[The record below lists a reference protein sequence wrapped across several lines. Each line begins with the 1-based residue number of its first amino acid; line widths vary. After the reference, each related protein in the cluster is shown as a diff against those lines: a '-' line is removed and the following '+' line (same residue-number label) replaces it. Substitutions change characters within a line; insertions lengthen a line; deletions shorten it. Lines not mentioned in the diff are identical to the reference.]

1 MAKQKSV
8 GAPLNNKFP
17 ESPMITKSSRIIYT
31 GSANSQDTWHM
42 RQGVVVNRSV
52 KK

>member
-17 ESPMITKSSRIIYT
+17 AGWLLNPAGLYILVQQT
-31 GSANSQDTWHM
+31 ANTLGIWDRVW
-42 RQGVVVNRSV
+42 
-52 KK
+52 